1 MAKLKNI
8 VKQLSEKDYKQIYD
22 SLLESNAEK
31 GAYLLK
37 ALRERQLSDSKVMA
51 ELEASTN
58 AYYTM
63 RSRLNA
69 RIEEH
74 LVQQMESPRTDI
86 LRKVANLNEVLFTKK
101 RVICLATLRKL
112 EKELIDYDLSS
123 ELTVIYKSL
132 KKFHVNSPDYF
143 LYSQLYNRHVAYM
156 LAVDKAEDL
165 LMGYFKKYGIFYF
178 TNDAIERAGLVHILN
193 EMENTSKLYQSH
205 RLYVF
210 QSCMLIFHRLFVEPE
225 DDFRGK
231 GGESIDD
238 IFTQVQKIFDTYHL
252 DPLYY
257 HLNLLF
263 EFLKAEYY
271 NHYGLFREVEK
282 NFEEVNDAV
291 ATLIVNYPTYTFSSH
306 FLITKLNRHFRLGT
320 EKDMAA
326 ENESLFSD
334 IEPDLQ
340 DVPHHTVYTTYKAL
354 GLYYAQ
360 RFSDSVKMLN
370 GMLADVNLKKY
381 PLVLLELKGILTLQY
396 YLLKDF
402 ELFNQQYSSV
412 QRQVRAQG
420 EENCQNI
427 TQFLKILM
435 TAKTEVKTNKAKKI
449 TSVVKIFKGEKVS
462 YFAPTHLIKMDN
474 KFIEDLSE
482 IVVPPIR

>member
-1 MAKLKNI
+1 M
-8 VKQLSEKDYKQIYD
+8 
-22 SLLESNAEK
+22 
-31 GAYLLK
+31 
-37 ALRERQLSDSKVMA
+37 
-51 ELEASTN
+51 
-58 AYYTM
+58 
-63 RSRLNA
+63 
-69 RIEEH
+69 
-74 LVQQMESPRTDI
+74 
-86 LRKVANLNEVLFTKK
+86 
-101 RVICLATLRKL
+101 
-112 EKELIDYDLSS
+112 
-123 ELTVIYKSL
+123 
-132 KKFHVNSPDYF
+132 
-143 LYSQLYNRHVAYM
+143 
-156 LAVDKAEDL
+156 
-165 LMGYFKKYGIFYF
+165 
-178 TNDAIERAGLVHILN
+178 
-193 EMENTSKLYQSH
+193 
-205 RLYVF
+205 
-210 QSCMLIFHRLFVEPE
+210 
-225 DDFRGK
+225 
-231 GGESIDD
+231 
-238 IFTQVQKIFDTYHL
+238 QKIFDTYHL

-291 ATLIVNYPTYTFSSH
+291 ATLVVNYPTYTFSSH

-360 RFSDSVKMLN
+360 RFSDSVKMLT
-370 GMLADVNLKKY
+370 GMLTDVNLKKY

-449 TSVVKIFKGEKVS
+449 TSAVKIFKGEKVS

-474 KFIEDLSE
+474 KFIEDLSA
-482 IVVPPIR
+482 IVVPR